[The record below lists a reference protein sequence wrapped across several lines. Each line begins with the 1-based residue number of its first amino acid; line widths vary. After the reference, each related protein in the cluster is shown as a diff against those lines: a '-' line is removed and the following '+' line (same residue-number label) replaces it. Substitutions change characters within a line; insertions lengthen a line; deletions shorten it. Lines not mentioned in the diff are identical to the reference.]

1 MNKEQKYL
9 SMIGNQ
15 NAAKDT
21 PKNQRIYIKCT
32 VEDKARWQQVAG
44 KNFTKWVTETL
55 DDAAKKDH

>member
-1 MNKEQKYL
+1 
-9 SMIGNQ
+9 MIGNQ